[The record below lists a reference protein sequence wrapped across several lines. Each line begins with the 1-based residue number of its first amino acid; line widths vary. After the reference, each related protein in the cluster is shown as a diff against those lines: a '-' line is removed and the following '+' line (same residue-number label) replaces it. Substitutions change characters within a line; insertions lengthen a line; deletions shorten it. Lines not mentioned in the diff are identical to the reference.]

1 MTKRLQIRL
10 KNFELYPLTTP
21 ANVLA
26 CASGLAL
33 IESRSTKET
42 MSNEKHLQLGR
53 RERQIMDVIYR
64 RGRASV
70 TEVLAELTDPPSY
83 SAVRGMLGLLEDKGY
98 LRHEQEGLKYVYLP
112 ADDTRQVRANALKHM
127 VKTFFGGSP
136 EQAVAALLEMSDS
149 TLSSK
154 DKQYLSQLIKKAQ
167 QEGR

>member
-1 MTKRLQIRL
+1 
-10 KNFELYPLTTP
+10 
-21 ANVLA
+21 
-26 CASGLAL
+26 
-33 IESRSTKET
+33 
-42 MSNEKHLQLGR
+42 MSDEKQFQLGR

-70 TEVLAELTDPPSY
+70 TDVLADLPDPPTY
-83 SAVRGMLGLLEDKGY
+83 SAVRGMLRLLEEKGF
-98 LRHEQEGLKYVYLP
+98 LHHEQEGLKYLYVP

-149 TLSSK
+149 KLSAK
-154 DKQYLSQLIKKAQ
+154 DKQYLAQLIKKAQ

>member
-1 MTKRLQIRL
+1 M
-10 KNFELYPLTTP
+10 
-21 ANVLA
+21 
-26 CASGLAL
+26 GD
-33 IESRSTKET
+33 
-42 MSNEKHLQLGR
+42 EKHLQLGR

-70 TEVLAELTDPPSY
+70 TDVLAELPDPPTY
-83 SAVRGMLGLLEDKGY
+83 SAVRGMLRLLEEKGF

-112 ADDTRQVRANALKHM
+112 ADDTRQVRVNALKHM

-149 TLSSK
+149 RLSAK
-154 DKQYLSQLIKKAQ
+154 DKQYLFQLIRKAQ

>member
-1 MTKRLQIRL
+1 
-10 KNFELYPLTTP
+10 
-21 ANVLA
+21 
-26 CASGLAL
+26 
-33 IESRSTKET
+33 

-70 TEVLAELTDPPSY
+70 TDVLAELPDPPTY
-83 SAVRGMLGLLEDKGY
+83 SAVRGMLRLLEEKGFV
-98 LRHEQEGLKYVYLP
+98 RHEQEGLKYVYLP

-149 TLSSK
+149 KLSAK
-154 DKQYLSQLIKKAQ
+154 DKQYLAHLIKKAQ